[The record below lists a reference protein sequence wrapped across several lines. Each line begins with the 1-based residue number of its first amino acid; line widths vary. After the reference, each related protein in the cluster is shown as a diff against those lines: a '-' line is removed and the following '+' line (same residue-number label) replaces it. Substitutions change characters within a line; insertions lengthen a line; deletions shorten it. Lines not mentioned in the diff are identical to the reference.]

1 MIPSAALVAK
11 QGGSWL
17 EKWEPESQAFWDSSG
32 KKIARR
38 ALILTTIALLFSF
51 ATWFVISA
59 VVVRLPKMG
68 FTFDTMQLFWL
79 AAMPGLAGGT
89 LRLIHS
95 FLIPIFGTRMVVS
108 IATFIKIIPMV
119 WLASAVMNPA
129 TPYWHFLVIAFLCG
143 FGGGDFSS
151 FMPSTSLFFP
161 KKLQGLSL
169 GIQAGLGNFGVSLTQ
184 FITPWIIGF
193 AALGT
198 VAGAPQTFM
207 KTPDAVPT
215 NIWMQNAALWYVP
228 CLIVV
233 GILCAIYLRSVPVK
247 ASFKQQLDI
256 LPNKHTWFCTITY
269 IMTFGSFSGLAAAF
283 PLMIAK
289 IYGGFPNAPDPLKYA
304 FLGPLVGSLIR
315 VIMGAP
321 SDKFGGSIITQISG
335 LGLILGSATLVF
347 GGLLTPTSMAQFPT
361 FLGVMLFM
369 FLMSGM
375 GNASTFRQYPI
386 VFAFSPRQGAGV
398 IGWTAA
404 WAAYGPF
411 IFSSLIGASIASTG
425 NAKAFFIGAAVFY
438 VIASF
443 INWKYYTKPGAERG
457 DWGTKWGTWWDKA
470 KDTWPQKAS

>member
-1 MIPSAALVAK
+1 MST
-11 QGGSWL
+11 WL
-17 EKWEPESQAFWDSSG
+17 TKWEPENQEFWEKTGSR
-32 KKIARR
+32 IAWRT
-38 ALILTTIALLFSF
+38 LVLTTIALLFSF
-51 ATWFVISA
+51 STWFVISA

-68 FTFDTMQLFWL
+68 FKFDTMQLFWL
-79 AAMPGLAGGT
+79 AAMPGLAGGS

-95 FLIPIFGTRMVVS
+95 FLIPIFGTRTVISV
-108 IATFIKIIPMV
+108 ATFIKLIPMI
-119 WLASAVMNPA
+119 WLAIAVMDPT
-129 TPYWHFLVIAFLCG
+129 TPYWQFLLIAFLCG

-161 KKLQGLSL
+161 KRLQGISL

-184 FITPWIIGF
+184 FVTPWIVGF

-198 VAGAPQTFM
+198 LGGVPQVFQKSAEVAPA
-207 KTPDAVPT
+207 D
-215 NIWMQNAALWYVP
+215 IWMQNSALWYVP
-228 CLIVV
+228 FLIIV
-233 GILCAIYLRSVPVK
+233 GILCTVMLKSVPVK

-256 LPNKHTWFCTITY
+256 LPDRHTWFCTITY

-289 IYGGFPNAPDPLKYA
+289 VYGGFPNAPDPLKYA

-321 SDKFGGSIITQISG
+321 SDKWGGSIITQIAG
-335 LGLILGSATLVF
+335 IGLIIGSGILVF
-347 GGLLTPTSMAQFPT
+347 GGLLTPTSVDQFPM

-425 NAKAFFIGAAVFY
+425 NAKMFFIGAGIFY
-438 VIASF
+438 IIASW
-443 INWKYYTKPGAERG
+443 INWQFYTKPGAERG

-470 KDTWPQKAS
+470 KDTWPQKA